1 MKASL
6 QEFFQLPAEKKRR
19 FTQQEGR
26 LEGYGQLF
34 VVSEDQK
41 LDWADMLFLYAQ
53 PPEIRKTKLWPDQP
67 AAFSQADK
75 VVGLSPHSD
84 ADLLTLVLQVNH
96 VQGLQIKRNGSWFPV
111 KPVEGTGA
119 SSTAWW
125 WTPRRSGCRWRRSTL
140 QTPLKE
146 LMARADGEAEAYATV
161 EHERLREL
169 FLATKLEG
177 KSFLERMK
185 LPSSS

>member
-53 PPEIRKTKLWPDQP
+53 PPERRKTKFWPDQP
-67 AAFSQADK
+67 VNFRYDCY
-75 VVGLSPHSD
+75 VPE
-84 ADLLTLVLQVNH
+84 LVLLLFNLITVKLCFFCSLLALL
-96 VQGLQIKRNGSWFPV
+96 GGQIR
-111 KPVEGTGA
+111 
-119 SSTAWW
+119 
-125 WTPRRSGCRWRRSTL
+125 
-140 QTPLKE
+140 
-146 LMARADGEAEAYATV
+146 
-161 EHERLREL
+161 
-169 FLATKLEG
+169 
-177 KSFLERMK
+177 
-185 LPSSS
+185 